1 MHAKFVGI
9 NVIFEGVKVPSG
21 FVGRRGTLDED
32 GLEGVH
38 AGRE

>member
-1 MHAKFVGI
+1 MHTKFISI

-21 FVGRRGTLDED
+21 FVGRRGASDED
-32 GLEGVH
+32 GLEGAH